1 MKNTKNILLLLL
13 LLLATVPFAHA
24 QDQGYWVLIGTEV
37 NDYPVMKGFN
47 LQPNEKQHGT
57 FTPGHWIKDG
67 CTDENE
73 YIAFLKKRGFEW
85 EWNFL
90 GGDELSWDSF
100 PDTIPYGMEDAVKVP
115 GHAVLNPI
123 RKDSIESYYRQRRD
137 PNPPLCSHLEVVTLS
152 GHIIFFPD
160 TDEEWG
166 TNHMYEVHY
175 PNPNNINANNINDF
189 VFESGWENKWG
200 NGGRFSVHAKDI
212 IPDRNSRMDIFI
224 YDSYSSPLGV
234 YYHYAY
240 CPPENVKE
248 VTTIASGKAGETSG
262 GGNDPGAGSGKGSE
276 TDPGSGSGKNSGG
289 DSGRESDLEIPWAFI
304 LGAAAVVAG
313 GTAAGVAIGVSS
325 KKKKQRKAKNLVDK
339 GKGKE
344 TPKPSEENETP
355 PERHST
361 FRMVVYK
368 DFGDTLT
375 VGDPPR
381 VVGARIEETTPE
393 GRQID
398 RDDLTALILINGES
412 NCQVSDVGMKG
423 RYMSG
428 AVAGCHTGRAA
439 DEEGVAKV
447 RFVFNGPYGM
457 LVNHM
462 LFHLVDAPEIA
473 MGEGLTFEAE
483 GGKMQYIE
491 FGINNYSGTVLG
503 VQVSI
508 ESGGAKYFSSR
519 VVPNDTNPLQYRIE
533 ITERG
538 KQPEQPQEQQKKKDR
553 IAGDAECYNC
563 TVTVNLEGREQP
575 VTQTFQLYRMY
586 LGVRMDLM
594 ALKGYL
600 VDYDCDYHHEI
611 LATDPKRRKKW
622 AESRVT
628 FTLFAEN
635 PDTGVVS
642 AVVPDQD
649 PVFTFEDVREGSKV
663 FADRMGRIVEAVCPV
678 MNFKF
683 EFQEVMRGNT
693 VLGVIHSTNGGLY
706 PPNRTKAKVT
716 LRVSYR
722 GRSYDTSE
730 IVTVTSQPYRV
741 IDDEREYARA
751 LDDDNRK
758 MEQLLNIRGKIM
770 IDSRFAELAP
780 FYYKIDSMIE
790 GYSDKFGFYQPDFET
805 IQRIYKKY
813 CSGEMG
819 SYFVNEAAWRPAWTE
834 ADENFNA
841 FVATFGSIERTW
853 TGLGARIALG
863 IFTAGASELVFTPFS
878 ALVKMKEA
886 ADKGEGTTAG
896 SFVIACEDILYW
908 EGVFWVAGKAVKWGA
923 GKTKNWLDTSE
934 TGKKIK
940 DSVVKGGQELKKAYA
955 ELKEA
960 IAGVKSGK
968 AAGQELSNVKNFS
981 TKGLGDK
988 VKDAGQKTLNLKKS
1002 SIAKSNE
1009 AIRKTRMKGDK
1020 VFNQQS
1026 QFMEECAQQAR
1037 KDAQKIFDDFKRVMN
1052 EPTAT
1057 PEEMRRV
1064 TLALQGN
1071 KTAQN
1076 LLRESPSNLLRA
1088 NFNSELQKIYKDVD
1102 EMTIKKLTKRL
1113 NLKDGDVKPW
1123 TGASANAVDDL
1134 YRGEKIATDRDVT
1147 FQARGKDG
1155 KWVDIDEDLMT
1166 SAYCES
1172 FNEYHYGFVPANK
1185 KEALKTL
1192 KKLDNTVVNGLTSPD
1207 SYGEDLTNIIVKAN
1221 QTNKLVN
1228 PEKVATTF
1236 VHKCKEWLEAGEKI
1250 QRRAERLRAMGYVD
1264 EAMSVMG
1271 YAEAQIGEGLRQNV
1285 KEFRRLLDPR
1295 IHVAIKNGA
1304 DPKKFEVLYQKIN
1317 ILDGVSAAPAK
1328 GSLRLNSVEEARL
1341 VLQDQFGTTFQG
1353 VMQDCADLIIEINNS
1368 I

>member
-1 MKNTKNILLLLL
+1 MKRFLIGMLM
-13 LLLATVPFAHA
+13 LLLAAPMANAQDSGRLNAHGFTLNYSFSGGKIIMKEEDLARPGQFLSYNCEAYPGDVLTFSCSTDNPDPYTVSATLSASTAKPSAGRVVGGESLWYENHPGGRSASISYTVPDGA
-24 QDQGYWVLIGTEV
+24 GSVSVSLIT
-37 NDYPVMKGFN
+37 NSPFKPYPVLGVSF
-47 LQPNEKQHGT
+47 L
-57 FTPGHWIKDG
+57 FTI
-67 CTDENE
+67 
-73 YIAFLKKRGFEW
+73 LKKPAARSEI
-85 EWNFL
+85 NP
-90 GGDELSWDSF
+90 DSVSE
-100 PDTIPYGMEDAVKVP
+100 Y
-115 GHAVLNPI
+115 L
-123 RKDSIESYYRQRRD
+123 
-137 PNPPLCSHLEVVTLS
+137 
-152 GHIIFFPD
+152 
-160 TDEEWG
+160 
-166 TNHMYEVHY
+166 
-175 PNPNNINANNINDF
+175 
-189 VFESGWENKWG
+189 
-200 NGGRFSVHAKDI
+200 
-212 IPDRNSRMDIFI
+212 
-224 YDSYSSPLGV
+224 
-234 YYHYAY
+234 
-240 CPPENVKE
+240 PENVKE
-248 VTTIASGKAGETSG
+248 VTTKASENAGEDT
-262 GGNDPGAGSGKGSE
+262 GKTFDE
-276 TDPGSGSGKNSGG
+276 
-289 DSGRESDLEIPWAFI
+289 DSGRESDLDIPWAFI
-304 LGAAAVVAG
+304 IGGAVGVVGGGAAAGIAL
-313 GTAAGVAIGVSS
+313 GVHN
-325 KKKKQRKAKNLVDK
+325 KKKKQRKAKNLIQKEKSKDK
-339 GKGKE
+339 E
-344 TPKPSEENETP
+344 KPSEETP
-355 PERHST
+355 PKRQST

-368 DFGDTLT
+368 DFGDTL
-375 VGDPPR
+375 VEGAPPG
-381 VVGARIEETTPE
+381 VIGARIEETTPE

-398 RDDLTALILINGES
+398 RHDLTARIQIIAES
-412 NCQVSDVGMKG
+412 NCQVNDVSMNG

-428 AVAGCHTGRAA
+428 SIVGCRTKKP
-439 DEEGVAKV
+439 DDIEGMAKV
-447 RFVFNGPYGM
+447 CFVFNGPHGA

-462 LFHLVDAPEIA
+462 QFHLINAPEIA
-473 MGEGLTFEAE
+473 MNEGLTFEAE

-491 FGINNYSGTVLG
+491 FGINYYKGTVLG
-503 VQVSI
+503 VQVNI
-508 ESGGAKYFSSR
+508 ESNGMKYFSSK

-533 ITERG
+533 ITEKG
-538 KQPEQPQEQQKKKDR
+538 KQPELPQEQQKKKH

-563 TVTVNLEGREQP
+563 TVTVNLEGHEQP
-575 VTQTFQLYRMY
+575 VTKTFQLYRLY
-586 LGVRMDLM
+586 LGVRMDLK

-600 VDYDCDYHHEI
+600 VDYDCSYHHEV
-611 LATDPKRRKKW
+611 LATDPKKRKKW

-635 PDTGVVS
+635 PETGVVG
-642 AVVPDQD
+642 AVVPDKD

-663 FADRMGRIVEAVCPV
+663 FADRMGRIIESVCPV

-683 EFQEVMRGNT
+683 EFQEVMKGNT
-693 VLGVIHSTNGGLY
+693 VLGVIHSTGGGLY

-716 LRVSYR
+716 LKVSYK
-722 GRSYDTSE
+722 GRIFDTSE

-790 GYSDKFGFYQPDFET
+790 GYSNKFGFYEPDFET
-805 IQRIYKKY
+805 IKRIYKKY

-841 FVATFGSIERTW
+841 FVATFGAIEKTW
-853 TGLGARIALG
+853 TGLAARIALG
-863 IFTAGASELVFTPFS
+863 IFTAGASELVFTPYS
-878 ALVKMKEA
+878 ALVKMKES
-886 ADKGEGTTAG
+886 ADKGVGTTEN
-896 SFVIACEDILYW
+896 SFVIACEEILFW
-908 EGVFWVAGKAVKWGA
+908 EGVFWAGGKLVKWGA

-934 TGKKIK
+934 TGKKVK
-940 DSVVKGGQELKKAYA
+940 ESVVKGGQELKKAYA
-955 ELKEA
+955 ELKES
-960 IAGVKSGK
+960 IMGVKSGK
-968 AAGQELSNVKNFS
+968 AASQELSNVKNFS
-981 TKGLGDK
+981 TKELGDK
-988 VKDAGQKTLNLKKS
+988 VKDAGQKTMNLKKS

-1052 EPTAT
+1052 DPTAT

-1207 SYGEDLTNIIVKAN
+1207 SYGEDLPNIIVKAN
-1221 QTNKLVN
+1221 QTNKLIN
-1228 PEKVATTF
+1228 PDKVATTF
-1236 VHKCKEWLEAGEKI
+1236 VYKCKEWIEAGEKI
-1250 QRRAERLRAMGYVD
+1250 QRRAEQLRAMGYVD

-1295 IHVAIKNGA
+1295 IQVAIKNGA

-1341 VLQDQFGTTFQG
+1341 VLNDQYGTTFLG
-1353 VMQDCADLIIEINNS
+1353 VIEDCADFIKEVNNS
-1368 I
+1368 L